1 MSVVLS
7 ILIMIFMLSIL
18 VVVHEW
24 GHFIV
29 ARLFKVKVNE
39 FSIFMGP
46 KLFQRTSKKTGMI
59 FSIRALPFGGYC
71 ALEGEVEDDAPEG
84 EAEDETLED
93 PDAPVDTVKFDDVYE
108 PEASDDPEKFA
119 EPEAA
124 VEPETKLSADSNA
137 IRSVAVKPA

>member
-46 KLFQRTSKKTGMI
+46 KLFQSTS
-59 FSIRALPFGGYC
+59 
-71 ALEGEVEDDAPEG
+71 
-84 EAEDETLED
+84 
-93 PDAPVDTVKFDDVYE
+93 
-108 PEASDDPEKFA
+108 
-119 EPEAA
+119 
-124 VEPETKLSADSNA
+124 
-137 IRSVAVKPA
+137 